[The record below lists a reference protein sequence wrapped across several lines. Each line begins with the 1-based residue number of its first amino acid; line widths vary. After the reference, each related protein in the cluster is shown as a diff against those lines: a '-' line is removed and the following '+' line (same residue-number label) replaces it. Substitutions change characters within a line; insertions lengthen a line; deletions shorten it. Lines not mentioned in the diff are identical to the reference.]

1 MRTRTILA
9 SLAVFF
15 AGIAIC
21 FAASNVNMGTW
32 KLNEAKS
39 KVSPGANKNTM
50 VVYTA
55 AGDSVKVVTDGTGP
69 DGKPMHTEWTGKY
82 DGKDYP
88 CTGDAA
94 SDTRA
99 YTKVDANTM
108 KISVKKAGK
117 ETAALT
123 IVMAADG
130 KSRTVTTMGTD
141 AAGKKT
147 TSTSVYD
154 KQ

>member
-1 MRTRTILA
+1 MNRKTILA
-9 SLAVFF
+9 TLTGLCIGATICLA
-15 AGIAIC
+15 ADA
-21 FAASNVNMGTW
+21 NMGTW

-39 KVSPGANKNTM
+39 KLNPNGAKNTM

-55 AGDSVKVVTDGTGP
+55 AGDGVKVVTDGVGS
-69 DGKPMHTEWTGKY
+69 DGKPLHTEWTGKY

-88 CTGDAA
+88 VTGDAA

-99 YTKVDANTM
+99 YTKVGANDL

-117 ETAALT
+117 ETATVTVA
-123 IVMAADG
+123 MAADG
-130 KSRTVTTMGTD
+130 KTRTVTTTSTD

-147 TSTSVYD
+147 TSTAVYD

>member
-1 MRTRTILA
+1 MNRKTILA
-9 SLAVFF
+9 TLAGLCIG
-15 AGIAIC
+15 AAA
-21 FAASNVNMGTW
+21 FAADANMGTW

-39 KVSPGANKNTM
+39 KLSPAGNKNTM

-55 AGDSVKVVTDGTGP
+55 AGDGVKVVTDGVGP

-88 CTGDAA
+88 VTGDAA

-99 YTKVDANTM
+99 YTKVDANTI
-108 KISVKKAGK
+108 KISVKKGGK
-117 ETAALT
+117 ETAMVT

-130 KSRTVTTMGTD
+130 KSRTVTTAGTD

-147 TSTSVYD
+147 TSVSVYD

>member
-1 MRTRTILA
+1 MNRKTILA
-9 SLAVFF
+9 TLAGLCIGV
-15 AGIAIC
+15 AVC
-21 FAASNVNMGTW
+21 LAADGNMGTW

-39 KVSPGANKNTM
+39 KLSPGGNKNTM

-55 AGDSVKVVTDGTGP
+55 AGDAVKVVTDGVGP
-69 DGKPMHTEWTGKY
+69 EGKPLHTEWTGKY

-88 CTGDAA
+88 VTGDAA

-99 YTKVDANTM
+99 YTKVDANTL
-108 KISVKKAGK
+108 KISVKKGGK
-117 ETAALT
+117 ETT
-123 IVMAADG
+123 TVNIVMAADG

-147 TSTSVYD
+147 TSVAVYD